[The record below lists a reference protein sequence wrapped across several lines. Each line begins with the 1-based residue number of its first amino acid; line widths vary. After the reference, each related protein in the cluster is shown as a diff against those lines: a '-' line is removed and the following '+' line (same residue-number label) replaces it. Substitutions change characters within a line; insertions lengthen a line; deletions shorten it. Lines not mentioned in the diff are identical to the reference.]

1 MAYISKINRKRK
13 REAIAA
19 QKNRREIIAAQLNR
33 RDMMKLGLL
42 TSAGYLIPVKGLSAR
57 PLNTAGFFLDDTCQ
71 SPATSAFTEPFTPQE
86 VKFPET
92 TPLTPTPTVAPNN
105 AAGEGRTRNHQVVT
119 SPFPPTKQ
127 YRIVQQ
133 ATLKSVHAGLPL
145 QTLWTFDGKS
155 PGPLYIA
162 RYGEP
167 ILVRNVN
174 NLPANNGGFGINQA
188 STHLHNGHTP
198 SESDGFPCDYFPNPQ
213 NPLIANAFFYDQYY
227 PNVLAGFNSTH
238 APNGDINESMSSLW

>member
-1 MAYISKINRKRK
+1 MAHISRINRRK
-13 REAIAA
+13 LREAHQA
-19 QKNRREIIAAQLNR
+19 QKNRQELIAAQFNR
-33 RDMMKLGLL
+33 RDLMKMGLL
-42 TSAGYLIPVKGLSAR
+42 TTAGYLIPVKGLSAR
-57 PLNTAGFFLDDTCQ
+57 PLSSAGFYYDDTCQ
-71 SPATSAFTEPFTPQE
+71 SPATSAFTEAFTPMQ
-86 VKFPET
+86 VKQPET
-92 TPLTPTPTVAPNN
+92 SALTPTPTIAPNN

-133 ATLKSVHAGLPL
+133 EFQTSVHAGLPT
-145 QTLWTFDGKS
+145 QTLWGFDAKV

-167 ILVRNVN
+167 IIVRNVN
-174 NLPANNGGFGINQA
+174 ALPANNGGFGINQV

-213 NPLIANAFFYDQYY
+213 NPVIANAFFYDQYY
-227 PNVLAGFNSTH
+227 PHVLAGFASTDWKSVRY
-238 APNGDINESMSSLW
+238 GETVQC